1 MWVQVGNVMPQENYQ
16 TVQDVS
22 ERLDVAQATVRQWI
36 KSGALRAIVIGKSW
50 RIADADLDQ
59 FLIAH
64 ETAPRILADRQA
76 TGAPPRP
83 GVWQTPW
90 QETDISAAPNPAGH
104 APKAG

>member
-1 MWVQVGNVMPQENYQ
+1 MRQETYQ

-22 ERLDVAQATVRQWI
+22 ERLDVAQATVRLWI

-50 RIADADLDQ
+50 RIADSDLDQ

-64 ETAPRILADRQA
+64 ETAPRA
-76 TGAPPRP
+76 GAKVPVAASDLPRP

-90 QETDISAAPNPAGH
+90 HETGASDAPNPAD
-104 APKAG
+104 PDVTAG